1 MSLKCCKKKKVN
13 LEFHIKQKY
22 LPRKNTKIFLDV
34 LAGNLDFQEEMK
46 SKRFGK
52 YVEKYKV

>member
-1 MSLKCCKKKKVN
+1 MLQEKKVN